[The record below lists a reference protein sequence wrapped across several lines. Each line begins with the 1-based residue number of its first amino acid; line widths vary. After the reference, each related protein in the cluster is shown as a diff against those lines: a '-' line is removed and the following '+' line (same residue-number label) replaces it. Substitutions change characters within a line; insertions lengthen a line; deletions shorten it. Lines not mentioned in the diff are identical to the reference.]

1 MTTLQHI
8 ASLAAQAGEIILHNT
23 QAPVHRKEGHYNF
36 VTDADTAVQTFL
48 TKRLRDVLPA
58 ARFFCEEQEN
68 DALGNEPTFIIDP
81 IDGTCNFMR
90 GRGCSAVSIALTEG
104 RRPVLGVVCNPYRGE
119 TFTAELGKGTQL
131 NGQPVRVS
139 DMSFENALV
148 AMGTSPYYSELA
160 EKTFRAAALFQHR
173 AGDLRRTGSAAIDF
187 ADVCC
192 GRADV
197 FFEYRLSPWDFTA
210 GALLVQEAGGVFCAF
225 DRPGQPPDYGR
236 PSPTLACNPRCAEE
250 ALRILSAV

>member
-36 VTDADTAVQTFL
+36 VTVADTAVQTFL
-48 TKRLRDVLPA
+48 TERLRDVLPA

-119 TFTAELGKGTQL
+119 TFTAELGKGTHL
-131 NGQPVRVS
+131 NGHPYGFRTCPLKTRGSPWALRPITVNWLKKPSAPPHFFSTAQATCAGQGPPPSTLPTCAAAVPTYFLNTVFPRGTLLPARCWFRKRAAFSALSTGRVS
-139 DMSFENALV
+139 
-148 AMGTSPYYSELA
+148 
-160 EKTFRAAALFQHR
+160 
-173 AGDLRRTGSAAIDF
+173 RRTMAVLLPRWHATPAA
-187 ADVCC
+187 
-192 GRADV
+192 R
-197 FFEYRLSPWDFTA
+197 RKP
-210 GALLVQEAGGVFCAF
+210 CAF
-225 DRPGQPPDYGR
+225 
-236 PSPTLACNPRCAEE
+236 
-250 ALRILSAV
+250 